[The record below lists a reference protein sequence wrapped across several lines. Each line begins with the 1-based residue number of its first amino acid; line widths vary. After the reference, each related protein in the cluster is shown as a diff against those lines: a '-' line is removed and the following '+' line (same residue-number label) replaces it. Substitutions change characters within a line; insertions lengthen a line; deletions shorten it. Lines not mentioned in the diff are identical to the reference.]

1 MRFRL
6 LLLVAL
12 AVAAASVV
20 TGSAAADPTFS
31 ALNPGGPANFS
42 ERVPVQFVFL
52 GYEPSQVNQSDFLA
66 ELPSK
71 YDAVVRSR
79 GFYPGLPTEYVG
91 LHYTYDFKVAY
102 TDTAYENA
110 FFNKL
115 TSLAVPESTIDG
127 RTRTLFQD
135 QYNAETKNVLDVGT
149 NYFIDAPSV
158 EKWLYQNP
166 PAGVDPNRDTVVF
179 VNWYERPDFKFH
191 TYTKFGEPDP
201 DTGYDFGLNRQSRKI
216 IAWGGTGPN
225 DEETGFGAT
234 SRLWFYDLSAGPESW
249 TDNWNVD
256 DADVDGD
263 GTADYR
269 MPPTWEYFAN
279 GYHKLSQL
287 SRDLG
292 KVARYDAINL
302 LFTSSPLYP
311 PYITPNRQPASIN
324 LDLNF
329 FQLGGVTGTQYET
342 TDLLVHEVNEVHRI
356 SYNTD
361 SQNMPVTQELT
372 NCYQLWLYDAR
383 CYPDRPQ
390 YPGFANLFLY
400 NAIHKA
406 EWRDGSTPAD
416 YEAGFFNFATND
428 RQSAPF
434 LGFADDNWID
444 GTQSGTFNFISP
456 AIVSLGYG
464 LTTTQ
469 IHEYGHHFGMSHPH
483 DGYDSETGVDY
494 GPAGPYYFA
503 WSGDEVN
510 SMMSYIDLN
519 WDYSQLDLDNAN
531 RVQAT
536 AYMKV
541 ANAIA
546 ADVLA
551 SATANKGFGDLQRA
565 DTEFAAAQT
574 AMAAHEYVGTF
585 DHAKRGYEYVRSA
598 AAKAGVG
605 VNASDHGWDLLAP
618 VHGGKSAKRDYAWKD
633 PLAGTRRVRP

>member
-1 MRFRL
+1 VLADLDRKRRQLRHLVPHRHATRLTLLRGEDVAALAARIGFSAGGGVRAHPLGRLDANRRSQAPLPLDRGSLTGPSAFGYLVPDSKDLSFWEGGLMRFRL

-234 SRLWFYDLSAGPESW
+234 SRLWFYDLSAGPSRGRTTGTSTMRTW
-249 TDNWNVD
+249 T
-256 DADVDGD
+256 AMGRRT
-263 GTADYR
+263 TACR
-269 MPPTWEYFAN
+269 RRGST
-279 GYHKLSQL
+279 
-287 SRDLG
+287 SRT
-292 KVARYDAINL
+292 AT
-302 LFTSSPLYP
+302 TSSRNSHATSARSRATTRSTCSSP
-311 PYITPNRQPASIN
+311 PRRSIRRTSRR
-324 LDLNF
+324 
-329 FQLGGVTGTQYET
+329 TGS
-342 TDLLVHEVNEVHRI
+342 R
-356 SYNTD
+356 
-361 SQNMPVTQELT
+361 
-372 NCYQLWLYDAR
+372 R
-383 CYPDRPQ
+383 R
-390 YPGFANLFLY
+390 
-400 NAIHKA
+400 
-406 EWRDGSTPAD
+406 STS
-416 YEAGFFNFATND
+416 T
-428 RQSAPF
+428 
-434 LGFADDNWID
+434 
-444 GTQSGTFNFISP
+444 
-456 AIVSLGYG
+456 
-464 LTTTQ
+464 
-469 IHEYGHHFGMSHPH
+469 
-483 DGYDSETGVDY
+483 
-494 GPAGPYYFA
+494 
-503 WSGDEVN
+503 
-510 SMMSYIDLN
+510 
-519 WDYSQLDLDNAN
+519 
-531 RVQAT
+531 
-536 AYMKV
+536 
-541 ANAIA
+541 
-546 ADVLA
+546 
-551 SATANKGFGDLQRA
+551 
-565 DTEFAAAQT
+565 
-574 AMAAHEYVGTF
+574 
-585 DHAKRGYEYVRSA
+585 
-598 AAKAGVG
+598 
-605 VNASDHGWDLLAP
+605 
-618 VHGGKSAKRDYAWKD
+618 
-633 PLAGTRRVRP
+633 